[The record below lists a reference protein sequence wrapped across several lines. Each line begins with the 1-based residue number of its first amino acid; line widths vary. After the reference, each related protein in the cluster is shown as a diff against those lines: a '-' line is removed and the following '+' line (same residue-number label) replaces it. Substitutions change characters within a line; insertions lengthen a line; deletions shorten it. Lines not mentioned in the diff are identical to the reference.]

1 VYAFDDPTTPD
12 GSPPRDV
19 LRKGLVT
26 MALLGFAA
34 VFSVLAIVFWILGA
48 RGIAGLTAELARQF
62 VIVFIILTAISLLL
76 N

>member
-1 VYAFDDPTTPD
+1 
-12 GSPPRDV
+12 
-19 LRKGLVT
+19 